1 MLNDTLTF
9 IGMDP
14 ALKGDFFGI
23 CVHELTRNRPN
34 DNTPWMPRL
43 KKLIKLQADNY
54 VAMWD
59 ALNGGVL
66 ARYRDFYMLNIDYS
80 NEKTIADFLE
90 EKYGERKITKTPFTK
105 GESGS
110 KMKIA
115 QDTLQLLN
123 SGYKFPDHHKIPNP
137 EARENIRILKQQ
149 LVQEEIVINPD
160 GSIKFRHKGKHND
173 LLHAWMLSLSSTR
186 EYMLAM
192 QGSGGPTICG
202 SLVNRGYSPSLSS
215 SSLDIMDDTNTF

>member
-23 CVHELTRNRPN
+23 CIHELTRNRPN

-66 ARYRDFYMLNIDYS
+66 ARYNDFYMLNIDYS

-90 EKYGERKITKTPFTK
+90 EKYGERKIIKTPFTK

-110 KMKIA
+110 KMMLA
-115 QDTLQLLN
+115 QDSLQMLQ
-123 SGYKFPDHHKIPNP
+123 SGYEMPDHHKIPNP
-137 EARENIRILKQQ
+137 TERENIRTLKQQ
-149 LVQEEIVINPD
+149 MVQEEITLNPD

-173 LLHAWMLSLSSTR
+173 LLHAWMLSLSAVRRYILS
-186 EYMLAM
+186 M
-192 QGSGGPTICG
+192 QGAGGTTVCG
-202 SLVNRGYSPSLSS
+202 PLVRKKRYD
-215 SSLDIMDDTNTF
+215 SLDDLDSDSDHGIL